1 MSDALAPYSLT
12 FSRIAIGLV
21 FAASSLGK
29 MRAFPTFEQAVK
41 DFQILPAQSARAS
54 SYLFL
59 AGEILVVLLMLLG
72 GKLLLMLGF
81 LLAILL
87 LSVFC
92 IALLTVLVRRL
103 RVPCNCFGSS
113 QKPVSPADLWRNI
126 AFLACAFVGVATL
139 TALSNA
145 VTNISLLE
153 TGLLGMIAVVFVAL
167 SVYLGEMTEA
177 LHVS

>member
-1 MSDALAPYSLT
+1 MPGSFAPYALT

-29 MRAFPTFEQAVK
+29 ARAFPAFEGTVK
-41 DFQILPAQSARAS
+41 GFQILPTQFVRLS

-59 AGEILVVLLMLLG
+59 AAEIMVVLLMLLG
-72 GKLLLMLGF
+72 GKLRPMLGF

-103 RVPCNCFGSS
+103 RVPCACFGSS
-113 QKPVSPADLWRNI
+113 QRPAASAEIWRNI
-126 AFLACAFVGVATL
+126 GFITCALIGVASLTTL
-139 TALSNA
+139 SDT
-145 VTNISLLE
+145 
-153 TGLLGMIAVVFVAL
+153 
-167 SVYLGEMTEA
+167 
-177 LHVS
+177 